1 MNSQT
6 NTPASNPEGYTKHR
20 RLDVWQATHKQ
31 LLQNDAPYRKRHV
44 SFLITIAC
52 LACAM
57 VPFYLP
63 FFGVHL
69 FGFKLDVS
77 IIAGLAAA
85 MVILSV
91 RQLLFQNQSIRR
103 HWQASR

>member
-6 NTPASNPEGYTKHR
+6 NTPASNPEGYTKHK
-20 RLDVWQATHKQ
+20 RLAVWQATHKQ

-52 LACAM
+52 LASAM
-57 VPFYLP
+57 VLFYLP

-69 FGFKLDVS
+69 LGFKLDVAV
-77 IIAGLAAA
+77 IAGLAAA
-85 MVILSV
+85 IVLWSV
-91 RQLLFQNQSIRR
+91 RQLLFQNRSIRR
-103 HWQASR
+103 WQSCH